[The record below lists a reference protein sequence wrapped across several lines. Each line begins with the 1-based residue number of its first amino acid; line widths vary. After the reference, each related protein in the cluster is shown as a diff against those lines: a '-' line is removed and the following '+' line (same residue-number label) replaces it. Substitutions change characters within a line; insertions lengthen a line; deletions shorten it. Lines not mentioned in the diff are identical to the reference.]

1 MDLHLSF
8 QVLRLILAIVA
19 AFLRL
24 NLLADDDKPVRLRYR
39 CTPLLRYRCT
49 PWLISM
55 LDKQVI
61 QESFS
66 HDVLPIVL
74 IRKKDD
80 DLKMCMN

>member
-1 MDLHLSF
+1 M
-8 QVLRLILAIVA
+8 
-19 AFLRL
+19 
-24 NLLADDDKPVRLRYR
+24 Y
-39 CTPLLRYRCT
+39 PLLT
-49 PWLISM
+49 MMQPWLISM